1 MQMLFLHCYGNPSIL
16 SPRYFTGRYCAM
28 LAGFGWEV
36 DKGDFVE
43 FLQFLAYL
51 VVYNLFFFSQSGNL
65 PLFFSLC
72 YEFLM
77 MKYQDISL

>member
-1 MQMLFLHCYGNPSIL
+1 MFRNMQMLFLHCYGNPSIL
-16 SPRYFTGRYCAM
+16 SPRYFSGCYCAM

-51 VVYNLFFFSQSGNL
+51 VVYNLFFLASLAIYHCFF
-65 PLFFSLC
+65 LFAMS
-72 YEFLM
+72 
-77 MKYQDISL
+77 S